1 MTNPQSP
8 NHHIPYSV
16 IKTSRKER
24 DIPELQIHQQENKQA
39 EPIPV
44 DKLPEDLQGYA
55 FIVGA
60 LFQSENCSQEDGTLL
75 YTGDG
80 MIYRLGFENGKA
92 TLKTRIAKTPCYYAD
107 FPTQFYLFHNATK
120 PKAQFAKNNPHFSFI
135 SAFRNGGQSRYSL
148 ILGGR
153 NQLNTAFLQTRD
165 HLLVTIDAGRP
176 YIVDP
181 DSLELIAPIGSTSDW
196 KGIFPVMA
204 KLFRNNMFDV
214 YVNSAHPVA
223 DLSHSDGR
231 PDELF
236 TTNYSTGYNGKYK
249 EPVNRFLDT
258 LSVKLKILFKDR
270 KFGDEEFGRFTDL
283 LRYQFGD
290 EKAETEPKMKS
301 WRMVLP
307 NGKPVLVEQSLHQI
321 ALTEKYLILS
331 DINFRMEF
339 SQIFSPFTL
348 GFLRLP
354 LFSPKI
360 FDCLKTWI
368 YSVFLSQCKPLPYG
382 TLYIIKREDL
392 EENPEATEVT
402 AKKVI
407 IPIEISHFAA
417 DYANPNNQITIHIGH
432 SNGWDVT
439 EGITRY
445 DKPVPGKSLRH
456 DLEGMM
462 SGTTDLGCLGRY
474 VIDGETGEI
483 ESTELLPDPES
494 TWSLSVYTHRDL
506 SRDCK
511 ESSSQT
517 IKNIYWMSWGFTWE
531 LIPQRIYEAYKADK
545 NRVVPI
551 EDLKNEDHKPIT
563 LLRLNTETMEIVDRF
578 HFPDRH
584 FACSPQFIPSSLPC
598 PEGKDESTHGYIV
611 CIVLADNPEQP
622 DQCQDEFW
630 IFHAD
635 DFNNKPIYRLSA
647 PATEKPLNLALTL
660 HSTWL
665 RNLHQG
671 RQYSEDERRQK
682 REASIKLDYDHLL
695 KEKSPTIQKL
705 FQDIVYPHFIDQT
718 LEEEFE
724 DELWKSPTEL
734 ISTDIPP
741 ERFY

>member
-1 MTNPQSP
+1 MTNTHTPSH
-8 NHHIPYSV
+8 HHIPKSV
-16 IKTSRKER
+16 IKTSREEL
-24 DIPELQIHQQENKQA
+24 DIPELQIHRQENKNTQSV
-39 EPIPV
+39 PV

-60 LFQSENCSQEDGTLL
+60 LFQAEDRPQEDGTLL

-80 MIYRLGFENGKA
+80 MIYRLGFEDGQA

-107 FPTQFYLFHNATK
+107 LPTQLYLAEK
-120 PKAQFAKNNPHFSFI
+120 AIEPKAQFAQENRIFSYF
-135 SAFRNGGQSRYSL
+135 SGFRNGGQSRYSI

-165 HLLVTIDAGRP
+165 YLLVTIDAGRP

-181 DSLELIAPIGSTSDW
+181 DTLELIEPIGSTSQW
-196 KGIFPVMA
+196 KGIFPVIA
-204 KLFRNNMFDV
+204 KVFRNNIFDI

-223 DLSHSDGR
+223 DLSHSEER
-231 PDELF
+231 PDEIF

-249 EPVNRFLDT
+249 EPVNRILDS
-258 LSVKLKILFKDR
+258 LSVKLKILFKD
-270 KFGDEEFGRFTDL
+270 KKIGQEDFGRFTDL
-283 LRYQFGD
+283 IRYQFGD
-290 EKAETEPKMKS
+290 KEAGIEPKMKS
-301 WRMVLP
+301 WRMMLP
-307 NGKPVLVEQSLHQI
+307 DGKPILVEQSLHQI

-339 SQIFSPFTL
+339 SQIFSPFIF

-354 LFSPKI
+354 LFRKKV
-360 FDCLKTWI
+360 FDCLGAWI
-368 YSVFLSQCKPLPYG
+368 YAVFLSQCKPLPFG
-382 TLYIIKREDL
+382 TLYIVKREDL
-392 EENPEATEVT
+392 MQDPDATEVT

-483 ESTELLPDPES
+483 ESTELLHDPES

-511 ESSSQT
+511 QSSSRT

-545 NRVVPI
+545 NRVVAI
-551 EDLKNEDHKPIT
+551 EKLSDYEHEPVT
-563 LLRLNTETMEIVDRF
+563 LLRLDTETMEIVDRF

-584 FACSPQFIPSSLPC
+584 FACSPQFIPSSQPC

-611 CIVLADNPEQP
+611 CIVLADDPVQP
-622 DQCQDEFW
+622 DKSRDEFW

-647 PATEKPLNLALTL
+647 PSNEKPLNLALSL

-665 RNLHQG
+665 RDLYQG
-671 RQYSEDERRQK
+671 QQYSEDERRQK
-682 REASIKLDYDHLL
+682 REASIKLDYDYLL
-695 KEKSPTIQKL
+695 KEKSPTIQNL
-705 FQDIVYPHFIDQT
+705 FHNIVYPHFINQT
-718 LEEEFE
+718 LEDKFEEI
-724 DELWKSPTEL
+724 LKSQTE
-734 ISTDIPP
+734 S
-741 ERFY
+741 